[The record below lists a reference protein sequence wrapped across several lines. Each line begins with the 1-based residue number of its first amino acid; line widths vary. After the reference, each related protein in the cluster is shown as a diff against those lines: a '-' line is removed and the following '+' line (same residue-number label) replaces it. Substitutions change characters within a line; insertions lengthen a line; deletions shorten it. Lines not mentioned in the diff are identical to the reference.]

1 MSTEARRMGR
11 NVSKALRRAQQDEER
26 LERFF
31 QQLLTWMP
39 EPPIRW
45 RENAKPPGS
54 APRTSGRP
62 TGSDGRPT
70 GNSGT

>member
-1 MSTEARRMGR
+1 MGR
-11 NVSKALRRAQQDEER
+11 NLSKALRRAQQDEER

-39 EPPIRW
+39 EPPVRW

-54 APRTSGRP
+54 TPRTGGRP
-62 TGSDGRPT
+62 GGAP
-70 GNSGT
+70 GPGA